1 MFLIYA
7 RVSICFSL
15 FASKI
20 LQDTK
25 VMRLIGPMNGVFE
38 MSITLD
44 LTGWTNIELNL
55 DQVSG

>member
-1 MFLIYA
+1 MFLVYA

-25 VMRLIGPMNGVFE
+25 VVSLIEPMNGVFE
-38 MSITLD
+38 MSITFD
-44 LTGWTNIELNL
+44 LTG
-55 DQVSG
+55 

>member
-25 VMRLIGPMNGVFE
+25 VMSLIGLMNGVFE

-44 LTGWTNIELNL
+44 LTG
-55 DQVSG
+55 

>member
-1 MFLIYA
+1 MFLVYA

-25 VMRLIGPMNGVFE
+25 VMSVIEPMNDVFE
-38 MSITLD
+38 MSITFD
-44 LTGWTNIELNL
+44 LTG
-55 DQVSG
+55 

>member
-7 RVSICFSL
+7 RVSICFLL

-25 VMRLIGPMNGVFE
+25 VMSLIGLMNGVFE

-44 LTGWTNIELNL
+44 LTG
-55 DQVSG
+55 